1 MPEMSWLSPKRRR
14 TTGNLKT
21 VPNGQVKIGAS
32 IAEGNE
38 QGEREAHPNRTKS
51 MDRPP
56 ATPRPLSQPNVSNG
70 TQSGDGNLFYAYA
83 RQGND
88 LHSRY
93 LLTFASAAF
102 ANEWWLL
109 VQAHFPDCTRPG
121 PQLFSFKTTDLLAKA
136 WKHAAFEH
144 LKSKWMYIAFS
155 DTSSHG
161 LGGAAQGI
169 IPVQD
174 AQGNML
180 GGGAPAGP
188 DFGRQVKQEAKSLR
202 NEKSQLEEHFGEM
215 MEAVERNTE
224 GVKKLA
230 EGRDSAG
237 QGGAQRG
244 YFDTSELAGHFGRI
258 TDLLARNQEYMETM
272 SKRQFENEKKLRAI
286 LEETAARRE
295 TDRLDLSHLTS
306 HLDRIQQMMEKSVDA
321 NPDMVKRSSEDQLDL
336 SPLVSRLDGIQQAM
350 ERNSMLL
357 EDFLDNRDEM
367 PTSSY
372 PQKIDL
378 SGLADHLGVVYA
390 AVEKQ
395 SENLQTL
402 VDLATKE
409 SERAHEST
417 DTLQQILEAQR
428 ATRNA
433 VEQNGGE
440 IDFTPMA
447 EHLDAMAE
455 ATAEN
460 TEHLRSLVD
469 ATLRPNEHTLPAQLP
484 GIDFSPMT
492 DRLDRVHASLE
503 RTNDYF
509 QTQVAT
515 PGSGSEK
522 FLLSAL
528 SSHLSKVQAVVES
541 NANAVKVL
549 REPRPA
555 SQDGSAAVL
564 REMNENLK
572 ALSRSLAPRPNT
584 SEPRSKADAD
594 ALEKRL
600 EATNSQVR
608 ELMTGQREMV
618 SVLRELS
625 TAISAQSKGACD
637 HVVIPP
643 PRKVGK
649 KLVGFVYDAKEG
661 AR

>member
-1 MPEMSWLSPKRRR
+1 MPEMSWLTPKRRR

-21 VPNGQVKIGAS
+21 IPNGQVKIGAS

-38 QGEREAHPNRTKS
+38 QADRPNRIDS
-51 MDRPP
+51 VDRPP
-56 ATPRPLSQPNVSNG
+56 ATPRPVSQPDASNG
-70 TQSGDGNLFYAYA
+70 TQTGDGDLFYAYA

-109 VQAHFPDCTRPG
+109 VQVHFPGCTRPG

-136 WKHAAFEH
+136 WKHEAFEH

-180 GGGAPAGP
+180 GGGAPASP
-188 DFGRQVKQEAKSLR
+188 DFGGRTKHDAKSMR
-202 NEKSQLEEHFGEM
+202 NEGPQLDVHLDKM
-215 MEAVERNTE
+215 MDAVERNTE
-224 GVKKLA
+224 SVKRLA
-230 EGRDSAG
+230 EGRESAG
-237 QGGAQRG
+237 QEGTQRG

-258 TDLLARNQEYMETM
+258 TGLLARNQEYMETM

-295 TDRLDLSHLTS
+295 TERLDLSHLTS
-306 HLDRIQQMMEKSVDA
+306 HLDRIQQMMEKSVGA
-321 NPDMVKRSSEDQLDL
+321 KPDVIKRDSEDQLNL
-336 SPLVSRLDGIQQAM
+336 LPLASRLDGIQQAM
-350 ERNSMLL
+350 ERVSMLL
-357 EDFLDNRDEM
+357 EDVLDNRDEA

-395 SENLQTL
+395 SENLKIL
-402 VDLATKE
+402 VDLATTE

-417 DTLQQILEAQR
+417 DTLQQILEAQN
-428 ATRNA
+428 ATRDA
-433 VEQNGGE
+433 IEQNGGE
-440 IDFTPMA
+440 IDFTPIA
-447 EHLDAMAE
+447 EHLDAMTE

-460 TEHLRSLVD
+460 TEHIRSLVD
-469 ATLRPNEHTLPAQLP
+469 ATLRGTEHTSPNQLP
-484 GIDFSPMT
+484 EIDFSPMT

-503 RTNDYF
+503 KTNDYF
-509 QTQVAT
+509 QTQVQT
-515 PGSGSEK
+515 PSSGSEK

-541 NANAVKVL
+541 NAHAVKVL
-549 REPRPA
+549 REQRPA
-555 SQDGSAAVL
+555 SQDGSAAEL
-564 REMNENLK
+564 RDMNENLK
-572 ALSRSLAPRPNT
+572 ALSRTLAPRPNI

-594 ALEKRL
+594 ALEKSL

-608 ELMTGQREMV
+608 ELITGQREMV
-618 SVLRELS
+618 AVLRELS
-625 TAISAQSKGACD
+625 TAISTQNKAACN

-649 KLVGFVYDAKEG
+649 KLVGFVYDAKEDT
-661 AR
+661 R